1 MSKWL
6 WLLALISLHGMAAD
20 IVIKPSAP
28 STTRSGYDRGVSLK
42 AQATDMTLGD
52 AVYLGLRNNP
62 AIRSAY
68 LQRVAQKFDLR
79 VAEDVFNPKLTLN
92 SYYRSNRGS
101 ADNARNANVAPAT
114 TTEMAMQR
122 SPAEP

>member
-1 MSKWL
+1 MNRWL
-6 WLLALISLHGMAAD
+6 LCLALISLPGMAAD
-20 IVIKPSAP
+20 VVIKPSAP

-42 AQATDMTLGD
+42 AQITDLTLGD

-79 VAEDVFNPKLTLN
+79 VA
-92 SYYRSNRGS
+92 
-101 ADNARNANVAPAT
+101 
-114 TTEMAMQR
+114 
-122 SPAEP
+122 